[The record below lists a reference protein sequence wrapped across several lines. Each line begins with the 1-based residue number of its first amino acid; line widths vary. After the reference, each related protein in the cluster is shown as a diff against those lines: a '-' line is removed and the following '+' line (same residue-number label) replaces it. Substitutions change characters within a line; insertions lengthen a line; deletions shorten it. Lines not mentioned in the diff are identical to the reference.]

1 MKEKLLGS
9 IIPREVEC
17 IQSSLQQVDKKKNRR
32 FVYKKKINKMLQNME
47 LNVILQQPLGN
58 LNRDFLI

>member
-32 FVYKKKINKMLQNME
+32 FVYKEKINKMLQNME